1 VVKFLKN
8 PQKGIDKSNKV
19 CYNKNTKGK
28 VRTKRMSNA
37 KKIEILMENRKLIE
51 IYSKIKELTMG
62 EDNETVKTALELI
75 DRATDLLSEV

>member
-1 VVKFLKN
+1 M
-8 PQKGIDKSNKV
+8 
-19 CYNKNTKGK
+19 T
-28 VRTKRMSNA
+28 NA